1 MALDDNELLRL
12 AGYDTGDG
20 RRLLHEHG
28 EVYRAQL
35 VAACWLKG
43 YRTRRLS
50 EAPPAAWSPDHEDPW
65 DEAMRDVIAHL
76 RQGDFVP
83 GGQLY
88 EYVQSGR

>member
-35 VAACWLKG
+35 VAAGWLEG
-43 YRTRRLS
+43 TRTRRLS

-76 RQGDFVP
+76 RQGDFVK

-88 EYVQSGR
+88 EDVQSGG